1 MTGNDPHSFDPST
14 ITRPDPMLLRYYLLA
29 ATLSLFLFPFVFLPL
44 YFKYETLRYRFDDK
58 GISMSWG
65 LLFRREVHLTY
76 RRIQDIQLTRNIVQ
90 RWLGLASVAIQ
101 TASGASSAEMVIE
114 GVLEA
119 EALRDY
125 LYRQMRG
132 ALPEKGDT
140 VIATGG
146 ASDSPAVMPD
156 APDEALTLL
165 HEIREAL
172 RSIPRAE
179 TRG

>member
-1 MTGNDPHSFDPST
+1 
-14 ITRPDPMLLRYYLLA
+14 
-29 ATLSLFLFPFVFLPL
+29 FLPL

-156 APDEALTLL
+156 APD
-165 HEIREAL
+165 
-172 RSIPRAE
+172 
-179 TRG
+179 